1 MEDGMNVHRII
12 VGFACAIVVVAGTT
26 WLSAQAGGGRG
37 AGPAATAGQPARQ
50 GGGPPAEGRGGRGL
64 VIPQRD
70 LLYAAVPGRV
80 NDIGFGGV
88 GIVVFDVTRGFRFVK
103 RIPTWD
109 YPASV
114 APEPVKG
121 VAASALLN
129 MIYVSTTKRLAAWDL
144 TTEKKVWEQVY
155 DGNCCDRMAV
165 SPDGKTLW
173 VPSFD
178 GPHWYIVDA
187 ATGKLIKDLPTPATA
202 GAHNTIVSLDGT
214 KAFLA
219 GLGSKT
225 MSIADTKTMA
235 VTQTVGEFSGN
246 VRPFT
251 VNGAGTLIYANVND
265 LLGYQVGDVK
275 TGKVIQTVQ
284 VQGFG
289 WSRDRLT
296 GHGCP
301 SHGVALSPDEKEVW
315 VVDGAN
321 SMVHVFDNTVTPA
334 KQIKSIK
341 MRDEPFWLTWS
352 ADGKWVYA
360 ASGDIIDAGTKTVIA
375 QLTDEMGRAVQGEK
389 VVEIVFSPE
398 GKATKAVDQFGV
410 GQVRSSNN

>member
-1 MEDGMNVHRII
+1 MNVHRV
-12 VGFACAIVVVAGTT
+12 VGRVACVAALVLGTT
-26 WLSAQAGGGRG
+26 WLSAQAG
-37 AGPAATAGQPARQ
+37 Q
-50 GGGPPAEGRGGRGL
+50 GGRGGRGSA
-64 VIPQRD
+64 VPQRD

-80 NDIGFGGV
+80 NDIGFGGI
-88 GIVVFDVTRGFRFVK
+88 GILVFDASKGFRFVK
-103 RIPTWD
+103 RIPTWE

-114 APEPVKG
+114 PPENVKG
-121 VAASALLN
+121 IAASAPLN

-144 TTEKKVWEQVY
+144 LTEKKVWEQVY
-155 DGNCCDRMAV
+155 NGDCCDRMAL

-187 ATGKLIKDLPTPATA
+187 ATGKLIKDLQTPATA

-225 MSIADTKTMA
+225 MSIADTRTNT
-235 VTQTVGEFSGN
+235 VTQTVGPFSGN

-275 TGKVIQTVQ
+275 TGKVIQTIQ

-289 WSRDRLT
+289 WSRERLT

-352 ADGKWVYA
+352 ANGKWVYA

-375 QLTDEMGRAVQGEK
+375 QLKDEMGREVQGEK
-389 VVEIVFSPE
+389 AIEILFNTD
-398 GKATKAVDQFGV
+398 GRATKAVDQFGV
-410 GQVRSSNN
+410 GQVRSATSS

>member
-1 MEDGMNVHRII
+1 MEDGMNVHRV
-12 VGFACAIVVVAGTT
+12 VGRLACVAVLVVGTT
-26 WLSAQAGGGRG
+26 WLSAQAG
-37 AGPAATAGQPARQ
+37 Q
-50 GGGPPAEGRGGRGL
+50 GGRGGRGSA
-64 VIPQRD
+64 IPQRD

-80 NDIGFGGV
+80 NDIGFGGI
-88 GIVVFDVTRGFRFVK
+88 GILVFDAARGFRFVK
-103 RIPTWD
+103 RIPTWE

-114 APEPVKG
+114 PPENVKG
-121 VAASALLN
+121 IAASAPLN

-144 TTEKKVWEQVY
+144 LTEKKVWEQVY
-155 DGNCCDRMAV
+155 DGNCCDRMALT
-165 SPDGKTLW
+165 PDGKTLW

-187 ATGKLIKDLPTPATA
+187 ATGKLIKDLQTPATA

-225 MSIADTKTMA
+225 MSIADTRTNA
-235 VTQTVGEFSGN
+235 VAQTVGPFSGN

-275 TGKVIQTVQ
+275 TGKVIQTIQ

-289 WSRDRLT
+289 WSRERLT

-321 SMVHVFDNTVTPA
+321 SMVHVFDNTVRPA

-352 ADGKWVYA
+352 ANGKWVYA

-375 QLTDEMGRAVQGEK
+375 QLKDEMGREVQGEK
-389 VVEIVFSPE
+389 AIEILFNPD
-398 GKATKAVDQFGV
+398 GRATKAVDQFGV
-410 GQVRSSNN
+410 GQVRSATSN